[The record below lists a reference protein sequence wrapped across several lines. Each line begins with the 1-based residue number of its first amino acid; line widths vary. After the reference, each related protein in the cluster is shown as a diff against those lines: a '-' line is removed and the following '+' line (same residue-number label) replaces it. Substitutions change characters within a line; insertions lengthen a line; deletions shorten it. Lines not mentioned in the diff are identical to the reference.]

1 MSEILIRPLV
11 TEKMTGIQEK
21 QGKYGFV
28 VALTANKIEIKKAI
42 EKNYGVTVMQ
52 INTLRYDGKTK
63 SRNTKAGV
71 VSGRS
76 ASYKKA
82 IVKLAAGETIDF
94 YSNI

>member
-1 MSEILIRPLV
+1 
-11 TEKMTGIQEK
+11 
-21 QGKYGFV
+21 
-28 VALTANKIEIKKAI
+28 
-42 EKNYGVTVMQ
+42 MQ
-52 INTLRYDGKTK
+52 INTLRYDGKNK
-63 SRNTKAGV
+63 FRYTKAGI

>member
-1 MSEILIRPLV
+1 
-11 TEKMTGIQEK
+11 
-21 QGKYGFV
+21 
-28 VALTANKIEIKKAI
+28 
-42 EKNYGVTVMQ
+42 VTVMQ

-63 SRNTKAGV
+63 YRNTKAGI